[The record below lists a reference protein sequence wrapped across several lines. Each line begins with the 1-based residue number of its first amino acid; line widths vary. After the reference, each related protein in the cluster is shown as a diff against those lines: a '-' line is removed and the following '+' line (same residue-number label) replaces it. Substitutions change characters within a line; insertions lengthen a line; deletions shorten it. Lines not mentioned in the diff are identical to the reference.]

1 MPPAAS
7 LAIWYI
13 LRLASNGLLPPA
25 SLSCEAVFR
34 SDLCKKWNWII
45 AVEKNLLWGCVCWF
59 WWMAISS
66 DIRCQ
71 SNQRKNFILFILV
84 SLFFSLRDYAGN
96 ARNAGMLLRLSLPTK
111 EFLTPYFLSALW
123 QWTLSRIAKEKLILE
138 QQETS
143 LPSRRCGS
151 VRWIRRIWAR
161 TEAGHNLILTK

>member
-34 SDLCKKWNWII
+34 KWNWII
-45 AVEKNLLWGCVCWF
+45 AVEKNLWWGGACCTTF

-151 VRWIRRIWAR
+151 VRWIRR